1 MNDLRELK
9 EGDTI
14 AFKKPSGNASITRVP
29 NKGFYFTP
37 SKTGMQ
43 LEGESIPIMQYETFT
58 YKGYKIL
65 NGKPPRVIKLYIV
78 RHSNGHMCQISEAE
92 LVKNFGLKVY

>member
-1 MNDLRELK
+1 MKNLKELK
-9 EGDTI
+9 EDDII
-14 AFKKPSGNASITRVP
+14 AFVKESGEASITRIP

-37 SKTGMQ
+37 SKSGMQ
-43 LEGESIPIMQYETFT
+43 LEGKSMPIIKYETFT

-78 RHSNGHMCQISEAE
+78 RHSNGHMCQISEVE
-92 LVKNFGLKVY
+92 LIKHFSVKEY